1 MFLRFNHAFDFVT
14 VAKYLRKL
22 TQVDLLVSEVGNRV
36 SQLRERS
43 EDKLHISKGHSGDL
57 LSPVRPLILITYLA
71 VSSSVS

>member
-22 TQVDLLVSEVGNRV
+22 TQVDLVSEVESRV

-57 LSPVRPLILITYLA
+57 LSPVRPHILITYLA
-71 VSSSVS
+71 MSSSVS